1 MRCLPY
7 ALFAI
12 LAFTGCSS
20 LLKTLDASYG
30 APGPEE
36 MYGPSSGYV
45 ADRAPA
51 SVASGERGG
60 ESGSTWG
67 GGAAE
72 DEYTSRPSSG
82 KHADAYV
89 EDVSFSNTNYVK
101 TPVKRQ
107 YRSGGRANRSD
118 FIDDSSNE
126 GSLWGSSG
134 QTNYYFTKNKI
145 RNLGD
150 LLTLTIEQ
158 EIVREVSQEVR
169 RTLSV
174 KEKKVE
180 LLLAQERLRR
190 AALGIEDP
198 KDPGGSKAKT
208 AVVAGRAPASPLADA
223 NKDGAAKKKDT
234 GATPPIAGVAVSG
247 APEPMV
253 PRATLADID
262 VAKSLTLASGENM
275 LVEVINRYPNGNYR
289 VRGTKR
295 IPYRNGQRILKLA
308 AIIRST
314 DVGDD
319 DTITSGKLFEAR
331 YEVIR

>member
-158 EIVREVSQEVR
+158 EMRS
-169 RTLSV
+169 
-174 KEKKVE
+174 
-180 LLLAQERLRR
+180 
-190 AALGIEDP
+190 
-198 KDPGGSKAKT
+198 
-208 AVVAGRAPASPLADA
+208 
-223 NKDGAAKKKDT
+223 
-234 GATPPIAGVAVSG
+234 IAGG
-247 APEPMV
+247 
-253 PRATLADID
+253 
-262 VAKSLTLASGENM
+262 
-275 LVEVINRYPNGNYR
+275 
-289 VRGTKR
+289 
-295 IPYRNGQRILKLA
+295 
-308 AIIRST
+308 
-314 DVGDD
+314 
-319 DTITSGKLFEAR
+319 
-331 YEVIR
+331 